1 MDTEQDNDFIGIV
14 FGYQSSSKFYTAM
27 WKKSGQV
34 YWDRK
39 PFYAASAT
47 GMTIKV
53 RLQALLRT
61 LYTTSL
67 SRPHYPDSFSNENSM
82 YGNVRDIGPHEER

>member
-1 MDTEQDNDFIGIV
+1 VDTEQDNDFIGIV

-39 PFYAASAT
+39 PFFATSAT
-47 GMTIKV
+47 GLTIKV
-53 RLQALLRT
+53 
-61 LYTTSL
+61 
-67 SRPHYPDSFSNENSM
+67 
-82 YGNVRDIGPHEER
+82 

>member
-1 MDTEQDNDFIGIV
+1 LFLLGYQSFSNLDFVGTFYVDTEQDNDFIGIV

-34 YWDRK
+34 YWHRK

-53 RLQALLRT
+53 RLQALLT
-61 LYTTSL
+61 
-67 SRPHYPDSFSNENSM
+67 
-82 YGNVRDIGPHEER
+82 